1 MVFFGLNLM
10 KAGFSPLK
18 ELPQFTALMGTF
30 GAAGFGNLILSV
42 LVGTVLTMVVQSSSA
57 MLGVTIAM
65 ASVGLLT
72 FDAAA
77 ALVLGE
83 NIGTTVTA
91 QLAAIN
97 ATADGRRAA
106 MFHTL
111 VNVLGVSVMLILF
124 PFWISAV
131 DAITPGDPLLTDPTG
146 TRPNITAHIAVAH
159 TSFNVI
165 MVLVVLPFMKAI
177 LRLVNLLVS
186 PLGKEHTSLKFL
198 HTSMVGSP
206 ALAIEQGRQEVF
218 QMADLTAEILHLTRD
233 LYRDMTNTQ
242 SGIRDRILRKEKIT
256 DTIQHEIT
264 IFMSRVMAGV
274 LTMAQTEEVRCL
286 IRVADEI
293 ESVADYCERLANYRS
308 RLLREGM
315 SLTGAGLK
323 DIQEYLRVTI
333 AFYEEVIDRAKRGET
348 GWLLAIQTK
357 QGRLAEV
364 ANDLRDS
371 HLHRL
376 ATQECQPTAGIFF
389 NDMLVAMRRIRNHS
403 YNIAEAFLGQK

>member
-1 MVFFGLNLM
+1 
-10 KAGFSPLK
+10 
-18 ELPQFTALMGTF
+18 
-30 GAAGFGNLILSV
+30 
-42 LVGTVLTMVVQSSSA
+42 
-57 MLGVTIAM
+57 VTIAM

-72 FDAAA
+72 FEGAA

-111 VNVLGVSVMLILF
+111 VNVLGVSVMLIIF
-124 PFWISAV
+124 PLWISAV
-131 DAITPGDPLLTDPTG
+131 DAITPGDPSFTDATG
-146 TRPNITAHIAVAH
+146 ERAHITAHIAVAH
-159 TSFNVI
+159 SSFNVI
-165 MVLVVLPFMKAI
+165 MVLIALPLMKSI
-177 LRLVNLLVS
+177 LRMVNVLVS
-186 PLGKEHTSLKFL
+186 PPGKEHTSLKFL

-218 QMADLTAEILHLTRD
+218 QMADLTADILHLTRD
-233 LYRDMTNTQ
+233 LYRDMSSAQ
-242 SGIRDRILRKEKIT
+242 SGVRDRVLRKEKIT
-256 DTIQHEIT
+256 DAIQHEIT
-264 IFMSRVMAGV
+264 MFMSRVMGGV

-315 SLTGAGLK
+315 TLTGAGLK
-323 DIQEYLRVTI
+323 DIQDYLEVTI
-333 AFYEEVIDRAKRGET
+333 AFYEEVMDRAKRGET
-348 GWLLAIQTK
+348 GWMLAIQTK
-357 QGRLAEV
+357 AGRLAEV
-364 ANDLRDS
+364 ANELRDG

-389 NDMLVAMRRIRNHS
+389 NDMLMAMRRIRNHS
-403 YNIAEAFLGQK
+403 FNIAEAFLGRK